1 MLVRQEI
8 REREI
13 HLAAS
18 GERNRVVDAGTT
30 VHVARGNRLAAA
42 DSHAGAADGSVD
54 NDCFVLRT
62 FSSPIFHFR

>member
-18 GERNRVVDAGTT
+18 GEWNGVADAGTA
-30 VHVARGNRLAAA
+30 VHVARGDRLAAA
-42 DSHAGAADGSVD
+42 DSHASAADGGVD
-54 NDCFVLRT
+54 NECLALRT
-62 FSSPIFHFR
+62 FSSPIFRFR